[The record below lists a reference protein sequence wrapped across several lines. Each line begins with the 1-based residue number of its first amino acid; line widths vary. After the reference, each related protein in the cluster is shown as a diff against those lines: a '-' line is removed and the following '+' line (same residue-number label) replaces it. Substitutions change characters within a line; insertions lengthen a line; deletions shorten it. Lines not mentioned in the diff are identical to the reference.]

1 MNYRSWQWNGR
12 IDLFGVDEKSRAE
25 LFERWAEEA
34 ADGGGEIELC
44 KSSSD
49 LYHTDR
55 FELRVSWSSLLRP
68 FPDLMC
74 ELAELIPEGHP
85 SMEVEGLL
93 PASGERL
100 GVEIRANQVK
110 LIPYSMVRGAAIVY
124 QPPAGTHT
132 SSEEAVSRQPAD
144 EKMDFAGSAAV
155 VAGNL
160 A

>member
-12 IDLFGVDEKSRAE
+12 IDLFGVDEQSRSE
-25 LFERWAEEA
+25 LLERWYEEA
-34 ADGGGEIELC
+34 ADGGGELELC

-55 FELRVSWSSLLRP
+55 FDIRASWSSLLRP

-74 ELAELIPEGHP
+74 ELAQLVPEGHP

-132 SSEEAVSRQPAD
+132 PSKAAVSRPAAG
-144 EKMDFAGSAAV
+144 ERVDFAASTSS
-155 VAGNL
+155 VA
-160 A
+160 